1 MSRTKVKI
9 RGKEYAKGK
18 QTERPRIPKDAPK
31 SKLKKHFGHTSGT
44 HSNFE
49 PTAEK
54 NYPVK
59 NEDFIKYGYGNGT
72 KKEKKTKH
80 YKKEIE

>member
-9 RGKEYAKGK
+9 REEEFTKGK
-18 QTERPRIPKDAPK
+18 KTERTKTPKNAPK
-31 SKLKKHFGHTSGT
+31 KGKKFFGFTSGS
-44 HSNFE
+44 HSRFE

-59 NEDFIKYGYGNGT
+59 NEDFVKYGYGNGT
-72 KKEKKTKH
+72 KKDKKTKH